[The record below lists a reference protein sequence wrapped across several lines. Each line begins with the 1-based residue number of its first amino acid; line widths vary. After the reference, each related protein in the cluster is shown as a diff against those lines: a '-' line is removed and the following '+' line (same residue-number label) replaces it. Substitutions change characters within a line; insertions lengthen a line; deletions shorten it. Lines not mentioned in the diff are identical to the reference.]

1 MIRLKNGMRDKGGL
15 IMFTSFILCHIN
27 NEPIM
32 INIQDI
38 SYVMDNQI
46 FLRSREDEDTCIAV
60 DESFDL
66 INDKLCQELNNDN

>member
-1 MIRLKNGMRDKGGL
+1 
-15 IMFTSFILCHIN
+15 MFTSFILCRIN

-38 SYVMDNQI
+38 SYVVGNHI
-46 FLRSREDEDTCIAV
+46 FLRSREDEDTCITV

-66 INDKLCQELNNDN
+66 INIKLCQELNNDN

>member
-1 MIRLKNGMRDKGGL
+1 
-15 IMFTSFILCHIN
+15 
-27 NEPIM
+27 M
-32 INIQDI
+32 INISDI

>member
-1 MIRLKNGMRDKGGL
+1 
-15 IMFTSFILCHIN
+15 MFTSFILCHIN

-32 INIQDI
+32 INISDI
-38 SYVMDNQI
+38 SYVTDNQI
-46 FLRSREDEDTCIAV
+46 FLRSRQDEDTCIAV

>member
-1 MIRLKNGMRDKGGL
+1 
-15 IMFTSFILCHIN
+15 MFTSFILCHLN
-27 NEPIM
+27 KEPIM

-38 SYVMDNQI
+38 SYVVGNNI